1 MPIIK
6 SDHRLEQV
14 AFVFDG
20 EGNVTDVVLQV
31 EYLLKDDA
39 SGKEEARARKAASVW
54 GSLST
59 GQKASVDSVGKS
71 LNTLAKGL

>member
-20 EGNVTDVVLQV
+20 AGNVTDVVLQV

-39 SGKEEARARKAASVW
+39 SGKEEARARKAVSVW

-59 GQKASVDSVGKS
+59 GQKAAVDSVGKS